1 MPGLSVSLGS
11 QGSLP
16 VRGSHGSG
24 HRENLET
31 SPYCP
36 FTTDLSY
43 RVDTGNV
50 GPTTADSVKLS
61 CDRQI
66 GPDEQCQITSCSNLF
81 LDFDGATVVLD
92 IVSRKHMAWNFY
104 GPTG

>member
-1 MPGLSVSLGS
+1 MSVSLGS

-31 SPYCP
+31 SPYCL
-36 FTTDLSY
+36 FTNDLSY

-50 GPTTADSVKLS
+50 GPTIANSVDLS

-66 GPDEQCQITSCSNLF
+66 GLGEQCQITSCSNLF
-81 LDFDGATVVLD
+81 LDLDGATVVLD
-92 IVSRKHMAWNFY
+92 MTRYSI
-104 GPTG
+104 